1 MFFTYDLV
9 SRNVTKSFEVA
20 GVQVRAVESQTDELL
35 FVGVRGVAQEGVVLK
50 LVLGRDGEIEV
61 QQIDFDIGAQIRLIS
76 HVEGLNALIV
86 DKDGRLRLYRVQY
99 LEA

>member
-1 MFFTYDLV
+1 
-9 SRNVTKSFEVA
+9 VTKSFEVA

-35 FVGVRGVAQEGVVLK
+35 FVGVHGVAQEGVVLK
-50 LVLGRDGEIEV
+50 LVLGSDGEIEV
-61 QQIDFDIGAQIRLIS
+61 QQIDFDIGAQIRLMS
-76 HVEGLNALIV
+76 HIEGLDALIV